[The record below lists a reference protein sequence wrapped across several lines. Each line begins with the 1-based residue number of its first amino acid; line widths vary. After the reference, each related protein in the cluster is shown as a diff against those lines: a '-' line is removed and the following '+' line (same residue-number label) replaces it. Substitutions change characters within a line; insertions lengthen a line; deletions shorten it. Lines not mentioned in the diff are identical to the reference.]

1 MAYTSPDT
9 CTITGTLRPKDES
22 AATNDLTFTCTAT
35 SSSTSSPTTCTIGAG
50 TKKDGSQY
58 LIKTIACDSASGE
71 GTPTLGAQ
79 TKFFGYSTKYVA
91 LGTQQTAQTIDYNT
105 TTTTFSIKYA
115 TTAQTDSP
123 ATNVLVSNSTK
134 TITLTDCTF
143 ADTTSTLTCTAKKTQ
158 ISGSKDG
165 LAYTVK
171 VTNTCGMEE
180 DTGITLTVKEPEGT
194 TPSSSSNFLEI
205 SKMMLIIGLFFF

>member
-22 AATNDLTFTCTAT
+22 AATNDLAFTCTGTTA
-35 SSSTSSPTTCTIGAG
+35 STTSPTVCTIGAG
-50 TKKDGSQY
+50 TKKDGAQY
-58 LIKTIACDSASGE
+58 LIKTIACGSQETA
-71 GTPTLGAQ
+71 PTLATQ

-91 LGTQQTAQTIDYNT
+91 LGTQETAQTIDYNT
-105 TTTTFSIKYA
+105 TTTTFAIKYA

-123 ATNVLVSNSTK
+123 ATNVLVTNSTK

-143 ADTTSTLTCTAKKTQ
+143 ASSTLTCTANKTK

-165 LAYTVK
+165 LTYSVK

-180 DTGITLTVKEPEGT
+180 TTGITLTVKEPES
-194 TPSSSSNFLEI
+194 TPTASTFLGI